1 MVRTSAGAL
10 VKAIADF
17 NAEASELTLLTCVS
31 ELTNILAASRSY
43 ALLLYAW
50 EGWHNAVGIPLK
62 PLYQNFT
69 ALSNAAYRQDGEHG
83 RPVSSVGLSLS
94 SSVSIEPRPLRQAER
109 LLQ

>member
-1 MVRTSAGAL
+1 MVRTGVGAL
-10 VKAIADF
+10 VKATADF
-17 NAEASELTLLTCVS
+17 NAEVSKLTLLTCVS

-62 PLYQNFT
+62 PLYQKFT
-69 ALSNAAYRQDGEHG
+69 ALSNAAYKQDGEHG
-83 RPVSSVGLSLS
+83 HPVPFVGISLS
-94 SSVSIEPRPLRQAER
+94 SSVSTEPRPLRQAER